1 MGTWRDRPALLEIVV
16 PAHNEADRLPAGL
29 DLLCAKLAALPVRA
43 AVIVVDNASTDGT
56 AGIVEAWEGPVP
68 VRLVRCERRGKGAA
82 VRAGLLE
89 TRAPYVGF
97 MDADMAT
104 DLAAL
109 DEAIVLLRE
118 GRPVVVGSRRHG
130 RSVVQGYALPLRRLG
145 AITFNRIVRDLV
157 GGIPDTQCGFKFFY
171 GPLGRAAAA
180 DLRTVGF
187 SFDVELLAHCVRRGA
202 SVTDIP
208 VIWRDRPGSTFSVR
222 RHSLQCLLDLIRI
235 RARAG
240 FRLPFVPVVSNIPIV
255 PLRAALGEP
264 VPVPVALAEPL
275 ALANSTTLANP
286 AALSKP
292 GALPENASTSRAK
305 TG

>member
-1 MGTWRDRPALLEIVV
+1 MGTRRDRPALLEIVV
-16 PAHNEADRLPAGL
+16 PAFNEADRLPAGL
-29 DLLCAKLAALPVRA
+29 DLLCGKLAGLTARA
-43 AVIVVDNASTDGT
+43 EVIVVDNASTDGT
-56 AGIVEAWEGPVP
+56 AGIVESWDGPVP

-82 VRAGLLE
+82 VRAGLLA

-130 RSVVQGYALPLRRLG
+130 RSVVQGYALPVRRLG

-180 DLRTVGF
+180 DLRTSGF

-208 VIWRDRPGSTFSVR
+208 VVWRDRPGSTFSVR
-222 RHSLQCLLDLIRI
+222 RHSLQCLLDLARI

-240 FRLPFVPVVSNIPIV
+240 VRLPVIPVRPNIPIV
-255 PLRAALGEP
+255 PLRAAFGEP
-264 VPVPVALAEPL
+264 GPVQVALSEPIALPSSVVLPNAAALAENVP
-275 ALANSTTLANP
+275 
-286 AALSKP
+286 
-292 GALPENASTSRAK
+292 TSRAK